1 MRLPIDIKRCG
12 LHSMWDGNRWLMAA
26 LLAYA
31 LLWLGHGS
39 ANAQIASSNPLEY
52 AALAEGNELIN
63 AQIKSSFRTPSQLSL
78 R

>member
-31 LLWLGHGS
+31 LMWLGHGH

-52 AALAEGNELIN
+52 AALA
-63 AQIKSSFRTPSQLSL
+63 
-78 R
+78 

>member
-52 AALAEGNELIN
+52 VADSI
-63 AQIKSSFRTPSQLSL
+63 QQSL
-78 R
+78 GVCRPCRG